1 MIKKVKQQVE
11 RKSLLDNIEEAL
23 ARDNIVIPEYSNV
36 DTEYLT
42 LPECITDIEMSEL
55 GNYLN
60 AFTQQK
66 IWVRTVIGRT
76 SVLLRERQL
85 FLDEKRAIIFDE
97 LPVKMS
103 VKEKELRLLLDPN
116 LKKVKEELIFYEEK
130 LAILEDIISS
140 LEESIFTI
148 SREITRRTK
157 DFDEFNRNENWGRR
171 K

>member
-1 MIKKVKQQVE
+1 MTKKIKRRVE
-11 RKSLLDNIEEAL
+11 KKSLLENIEETL
-23 ARDNIVIPEYSNV
+23 AKDNIAIPEYSSV
-36 DTEYLT
+36 DTDYLT
-42 LPECITDIEMSEL
+42 LPTCMTDIEMNEL

-140 LEESIFTI
+140 LEESIFTV

>member
-1 MIKKVKQQVE
+1 M
-11 RKSLLDNIEEAL
+11 
-23 ARDNIVIPEYSNV
+23 
-36 DTEYLT
+36 
-42 LPECITDIEMSEL
+42 